1 MIRRPP
7 RSTLFPYTPLFRS
20 EADHALL
27 NPGTAA
33 VIQADHGRADL
44 HRGVHDLDDLVR
56 MHLAEASAEDGE
68 VLREHEHGPAVDRPM
83 AGDDAVAGDLFFVH
97 AELGRPVFHEGV
109 QLDEGSRVQEELD
122 SFSSGPLAL
131 RTLGVRALL
140 PATQFREGL
149 PSAQL
154 FDALIARHGRAE
166 RGGVSL
172 SLRGGRDGRSAWAR
186 CFRGGPSGC
195 LPRTRVS
202 HWCRP

>member
-1 MIRRPP
+1 
-7 RSTLFPYTPLFRS
+7 
-20 EADHALL
+20 
-27 NPGTAA
+27 
-33 VIQADHGRADL
+33 
-44 HRGVHDLDDLVR
+44 
-56 MHLAEASAEDGE
+56 
-68 VLREHEHGPAVDRPM
+68 
-83 AGDDAVAGDLFFVH
+83 DDAVAGDLFFVH

-172 SLRGGRDGRSAWAR
+172 SLRGGRDGRWAWAVA
-186 CFRGGPSGC
+186 SGED
-195 LPRTRVS
+195 LQVAFHELVFRTRVVHDDKGTVRRDVVRS
-202 HWCRP
+202 ARDRPLRGRRGDPLADRRALPAVILDQ